1 MSKLRLRN
9 SNQLLRYNKN
19 KIMLFLLIGRVISVS
34 CSGFN
39 SLLLFFFFFFF
50 SLSLLLFVLR
60 FFIAISSSIQES

>member
-39 SLLLFFFFFFF
+39 SLLLFFFFFF